1 MAQRSGKLGPAQ
13 LALIAAATLPACRST
28 VATQGVHGTTATWSP
43 PTLSAN
49 LDDPIRATDVAA
61 AAEVTLRRL
70 GYTVSE
76 RTATGDRATVV
87 GLAPGG
93 TRFDRIVVHAE
104 PDVRDTRIEISTRLR
119 PDEDRARVLLD
130 EILVALGR

>member
-1 MAQRSGKLGPAQ
+1 MA
-13 LALIAAATLPACRST
+13 TH
-28 VATQGVHGTTATWSP
+28 GVHGTTATWSA

-49 LDDPIRATDVAA
+49 IDDPIRATDVAA
-61 AAEVTLRRL
+61 AADVTLRRL
-70 GYTVSE
+70 GYTISE
-76 RTATGDRATVV
+76 RTATDDRATVV

-104 PDVRDTRIEISTRLR
+104 PDVRDIRIEISTRLR